1 MNCPTQFLGVMTN
14 FCYQKSYS
22 PQLQESFHPQKFST
36 IRYYFQEIILCVPQH
51 NSFLDIHVRRIA
63 KELLYCYFS
72 YLGLVPP
79 QLSSLAFLLRFSSS
93 LPFLL
98 RFSSSLAFLLRFR
111 SSLPFLLRFS
121 SSLAFLLSF
130 PPQLCFSYVTVKEK
144 LSFYKIFGYYSCV
157 TILPM
162 LIQRI
167 QCL

>member
-79 QLSSLAFLLRFSSS
+79 QLSSLAFLLRFRSS
-93 LPFLL
+93 LAFLL
-98 RFSSSLAFLLRFR
+98 RFSSSLGLVPPQL
-111 SSLPFLLRFS
+111 

-130 PPQLCFSYVTVKEK
+130 PPQLSSLAFLLCFPPQLCFSYMS
-144 LSFYKIFGYYSCV
+144 L
-157 TILPM
+157 
-162 LIQRI
+162 
-167 QCL
+167 